1 MFACF
6 TGTKVQILTQK
17 VLGASD
23 ADVVA
28 DYVLSEGIDEIALG
42 VRACTY
48 IHRALSLSLSEGIAK
63 IALGAHIYIYIQRE
77 CVYAHL

>member
-1 MFACF
+1 VLGASDEDVVADYMQFTCF

-23 ADVVA
+23 EDVVA

-42 VRACTY
+42 V
-48 IHRALSLSLSEGIAK
+48 H
-63 IALGAHIYIYIQRE
+63 
-77 CVYAHL
+77 V